1 MEQVKLEEVE
11 RVSKLI
17 KPLKEVVNL
26 GAWMIQVAYVIAK
39 VPNLKNE
46 RDLLEVIVG
55 EKILDEEM
63 KRWFLRGNKNDEG
76 GLTALERYLQL
87 DHVRD
92 QINKEERK
100 CVQED
105 VTNNN
110 KMFLVDYV
118 EKKYDL
124 LLAKEARFRDKE
136 KESWKEIYPLI
147 KGDMSAEDVLLLGP
161 LNTFASK
168 DALVEACEVYSAIDR
183 QAREKKNKLAAVKAE
198 EEVKEKEG
206 EERRRPAKMRD
217 FGKKK
222 KEFSKKNVEC
232 DWCKKKGHQED
243 DCWSKKRGEP
253 KLVVNGD
260 SYGKEII
267 CFYCHEKGHVVKNCP
282 KLGMGKERRKN
293 KRKRKNEVLKKR
305 KK

>member
-1 MEQVKLEEVE
+1 MEEVE

-26 GAWMIQVAYVIAK
+26 GAWMVQVAYVIAK

-63 KRWFLRGNKNDEG
+63 RWFLRGNKNDEG
-76 GLTALERYLQL
+76 GLKALERYLQL

-105 VTNNN
+105 VINNN

-124 LLAKEARFRDKE
+124 LLAKEERKLE
-136 KESWKEIYPLI
+136 E
-147 KGDMSAEDVLLLGP
+147 GD
-161 LNTFASK
+161 
-168 DALVEACEVYSAIDR
+168 
-183 QAREKKNKLAAVKAE
+183 
-198 EEVKEKEG
+198 
-206 EERRRPAKMRD
+206 
-217 FGKKK
+217 
-222 KEFSKKNVEC
+222 
-232 DWCKKKGHQED
+232 
-243 DCWSKKRGEP
+243 
-253 KLVVNGD
+253 
-260 SYGKEII
+260 
-267 CFYCHEKGHVVKNCP
+267 
-282 KLGMGKERRKN
+282 
-293 KRKRKNEVLKKR
+293 
-305 KK
+305 